1 MQGKRQPPPS
11 RTLAATRLLSDGAI
25 LVPDGEAMIVT
36 QPGSPEWWRALTTL
50 DNDLHTRAVEAARQ
64 RGLL

>member
-1 MQGKRQPPPS
+1 V
-11 RTLAATRLLSDGAI
+11 TRLLSDGAI

-36 QPGSPEWWRALTTL
+36 QPGSPEWWWALTTL

>member
-11 RTLAATRLLSDGAI
+11 RTLTVTRLLSDGAI
-25 LVPDGEAMIVT
+25 LVPDGVVT
-36 QPGSPEWWRALTTL
+36 QPGSPEWWWALTTL